1 MVTTQVPSGDG
12 EKYEG
17 FPGGRQAK
25 KSELWANRQKEQAV
39 ISGGVRLRNL
49 KWEPY
54 RDGIMKAS
62 VPAGLTTD
70 QLFVNCLIYLSGR
83 VEKQTAPVQIQLS
96 WDITVRHC
104 SLYDVP
110 RAGINIGDGCWGG
123 HVIEM
128 DYNLIHRAGLKGPE
142 PAVKL
147 AQQSQRDANSIVAE
161 AMFVAPATGDFRVK
175 AGSPAL
181 KLGFVNFPM
190 DQVGVQKPELRAIA
204 RTPQL
209 PDKTLSGEVQLK

>member
-1 MVTTQVPSGDG
+1 
-12 EKYEG
+12 
-17 FPGGRQAK
+17 
-25 KSELWANRQKEQAV
+25 
-39 ISGGVRLRNL
+39 
-49 KWEPY
+49 
-54 RDGIMKAS
+54 MKAS